1 MQQSEDDGDSD
12 SSEKALIEVRDQKPP
27 LSEFDPKIGELFSS
41 MHICLMQ
48 KAVRHCLALRDG
60 DSAKRRILIKG
71 MLLGR
76 TTGATLCSL
85 EVSLAEE
92 VAVNLN
98 FQVIRRTMQPH
109 VDPSYLCARFA
120 SLLECSLHD
129 IEENEISS

>member
-1 MQQSEDDGDSD
+1 MRHTKRKCPNIFINVNSFLTRVQNKDELKYEYPSGSFDI
-12 SSEKALIEVRDQKPP
+12 SEKALIEVRDQRPP
-27 LSEFDPKIGELFSS
+27 LSEFDPKIGKLFSS

-98 FQVIRRTMQPH
+98 FQVIRRTM
-109 VDPSYLCARFA
+109 L
-120 SLLECSLHD
+120 
-129 IEENEISS
+129 